1 MSEETSQFNENLTKS
16 CNEDSNIRYLLEVD
30 VQYAEE
36 LQQLHNDYSFCL
48 KK

>member
-1 MSEETSQFNENLTKS
+1 MSEETSQFNEDLIKS
-16 CNEDSNIRYLLEVD
+16 CNEDSNTGYLLDVD
-30 VQYAEE
+30 VQYTEE